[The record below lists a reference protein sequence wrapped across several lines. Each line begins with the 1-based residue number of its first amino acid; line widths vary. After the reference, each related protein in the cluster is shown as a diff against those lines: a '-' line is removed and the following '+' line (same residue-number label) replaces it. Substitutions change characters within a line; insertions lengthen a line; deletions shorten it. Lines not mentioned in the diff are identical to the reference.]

1 VVGIRYLMAHDPTLE
16 GARPSWGD
24 WLQAAGQARV
34 PGPGILLSMLRYIQ
48 PGHHPSTE
56 VPTELGLNYLN
67 QSPAVQAATAT

>member
-1 VVGIRYLMAHDPTLE
+1 
-16 GARPSWGD
+16 
-24 WLQAAGQARV
+24 
-34 PGPGILLSMLRYIQ
+34 MLRYIQ